1 MLHDLIHRLRAAL
14 RPGAMEREL
23 DEELRYHLERQ
34 VEAHREAG
42 LSEAEARRQARL
54 AVGGME
60 QVKEECRDARGI
72 RLLEAT
78 IQDLRYAVR
87 ALRNNPVF
95 TLVAV
100 FSLALGIG
108 ANTAVFTVANAVLL
122 KSLPVRDP
130 RELVILGH
138 STRNGLKG
146 LWTMNSTG
154 GKDPATGRPTGNTF
168 SLDALTQFRARTA
181 DVADV
186 FGFFVQGH
194 AGVSSGEAPEVAS
207 IMVVSGNFFS
217 GLGVPMAL
225 GRPLMEDDDQPGST
239 AVVLAFDYWQRSLN
253 ADASVLGRVLR
264 VNGVP
269 TTVVGVAAPGFRD
282 FSAGAGGGDS
292 PALFGSLRAIESFAP
307 QRFRLR
313 KATAPDL
320 WWIQLMARRR
330 PGITEQQVAAR
341 LTAVYRGVLEGS
353 GVAALQKADD
363 PRIEVAAGDKGLN
376 NLRRRLR
383 KPVLVLLGVVGI
395 VLLMACV
402 NVASLLVA
410 RSAARRREV
419 AVRLSL
425 GAGRGRIVRQ
435 LLTESLLLSALGA
448 AFGSLLSIWGAGLL
462 VPLLTRAS
470 HRADLSLAPD
480 LRVVGF
486 TVLVTALTG
495 ALFGLA
501 PALQATR
508 VDIASSLK
516 QGLSL
521 TARAGRFA
529 TGKALLAAQ
538 VALSVLILT
547 GSGLLIR
554 TLENLHRIDGGFIRE
569 RVLLFRLDPGQSGI
583 GPAQAKQAHER
594 VLEAVRAIPGVVSAA
609 AMTHPLLSG
618 GRDGQTLSAP
628 EIEDGRPVNVAANT
642 ISPGFF
648 DTLGIPIIAGRAFSE
663 RDDQEA
669 PAVVILNQS
678 AARRL
683 FGDRPAV
690 GRTLRRHGAGRVY
703 PVQVAG
709 VARDAKYS
717 TLRGEME
724 PTVFVAYAQDDSPF
738 GSARAYAVRTA
749 GEPTALAGA
758 IRQTVASVN
767 RNLVLTDLMTQ
778 TRQIEEGLYQERL
791 FAALLTFFGL
801 FSLLLAAIGLHGVAA
816 YTAARRTPEIGL
828 RLALG
833 AGQAHVF
840 GLVFRQ
846 VLLPVGGGLLVGLAA
861 SWPASRAIESLLY
874 GVKRLDAATLTVV
887 LITLPT
893 VALASAFLPAW
904 RAARLDPMKAL
915 RTE

>member
-1 MLHDLIHRLRAAL
+1 MLHDLIYRLRAAF
-14 RPGAMEREL
+14 RRGSMEREL

-34 VEAHREAG
+34 AEAHRQAG
-42 LSEAEARRQARL
+42 LSETEARRQTRL

-60 QVKEECRDARGI
+60 QLKEECRDARGI
-72 RLLEAT
+72 RFLET
-78 IQDLRYAVR
+78 TLQDLRYAAR
-87 ALRNNPVF
+87 ALRHNPVF

-108 ANTAVFTVANAVLL
+108 ANTAVFTVANALLL
-122 KSLPVRDP
+122 KTLPVRDP
-130 RELVILGH
+130 RELIVLGH
-138 STRNGLKG
+138 STKTGLKG
-146 LWTMNSTG
+146 LWTMNSRG
-154 GKDPATGRPTGNTF
+154 GKDPATGRPGGNTF
-168 SLDALTQFRARTA
+168 SLDALTQFRARA
-181 DVADV
+181 SDVADV

-194 AGVSSGEAPEVAS
+194 AGVSSGETPVIAS
-207 IMVVSGNFFS
+207 IMLVSGNFFS

-225 GRPLMEDDDQPGST
+225 GRSLTESDDQPGST
-239 AVVLAFDYWQRSLN
+239 AVVLTYDFWQRSLN
-253 ADASVLGRVLR
+253 ADASVVGRLLR
-264 VNGVP
+264 VNGAP
-269 TTVVGVAAPGFRD
+269 ATVVGVTAPGFRD
-282 FSAGAGGGDS
+282 FSSGAGGGGS
-292 PALFGSLRAIESFAP
+292 PALFGSLRAAESVAP
-307 QRFRLR
+307 QRFRM
-313 KATAPDL
+313 KKPAAPDL

-330 PGITEQQVAAR
+330 PGVTEPQAAAR
-341 LTAVYRGVLEGS
+341 LTSVYRGVLENS
-353 GVAALQKADD
+353 GVTALQKADD
-363 PRIEVAAGDKGLN
+363 PRIEVSAGDKGLD

-395 VLLMACV
+395 VLLMACL

-425 GAGRGRIVRQ
+425 GAGRGRVMRQ

-448 AFGSLLSIWGAGLL
+448 VLGSLLSVWGAELL
-462 VPLLTRAS
+462 VTLLTRAS

-480 LRVVGF
+480 LRVAGF
-486 TVLVTALTG
+486 AVLVTAFAG
-495 ALFGLA
+495 VLFGLA

-508 VDIASSLK
+508 VDIAPSLK

-529 TGKALLAAQ
+529 TGKALLATQ
-538 VALSVLILT
+538 MALSVLILT

-554 TLENLHRIDGGFIRE
+554 TLGNLHSIDSGFVRE

-583 GPAQAKQAHER
+583 GQEQAKQEHER
-594 VLEAVRAIPGVVSAA
+594 VLDAVRTIPGVVSAA

-618 GRDGQTLSAP
+618 GRDGTTLSSP

-648 DTLGIPIIAGRAFSE
+648 DTLGIPIVAGRAFSE
-663 RDDQEA
+663 RDNQAA
-669 PAVVILNQS
+669 PAAVILNQS

-683 FGDRPAV
+683 FGDQPAV
-690 GRTLRRHGAGRVY
+690 GRTLRRRGAGRVY
-703 PVQVAG
+703 PVQVIG

-758 IRQTVASVN
+758 IRQAVASVN
-767 RNLVLTDLMTQ
+767 RNLVLTDFMTQ
-778 TRQIEEGLYQERL
+778 TRQIEEGLYQERI

-846 VLLPVGGGLLVGLAA
+846 VLLPVAGGLLAGLAA

-874 GVKRLDAATLTVV
+874 GVKRLDAVTLTVV
-887 LITLPT
+887 LITLAA

-904 RAARLDPMKAL
+904 RAARLDPMRAL

>member
-1 MLHDLIHRLRAAL
+1 MLDDLIYRLRAAF
-14 RPGAMEREL
+14 RRGAMEREL

-34 VEAHREAG
+34 
-42 LSEAEARRQARL
+42 AEAFRQTGVSETEALRRARL
-54 AVGGME
+54 AIGGME
-60 QVKEECRDARGI
+60 QLKEECRDARGVEF
-72 RLLEAT
+72 LET
-78 IQDLRYAVR
+78 TLQDLRYAAR
-87 ALRNNPVF
+87 ALRKNPVF

-100 FSLALGIG
+100 LSLALGIG
-108 ANTAVFTVANAVLL
+108 ANTAVFTVVNAMLL
-122 KSLPVRDP
+122 KTLPVRDP
-130 RELVILGH
+130 QELVVLGH
-138 STRNGLKG
+138 STRTGLKG
-146 LWTMNSTG
+146 LWTMNSRG
-154 GKDPATGRPTGNTF
+154 GKDPATGRPVGNTF
-168 SLDALTQFRARTA
+168 SLDALTQFRAHSS

-186 FGFFVQGH
+186 FGFFVQGN
-194 AGVSSGEAPEVAS
+194 AGVSSGETPEVAS

-225 GRPLMEDDDQPGST
+225 GRPLMESDDQQGSM
-239 AVVLAFDYWQRSLN
+239 AIVLTYDFWRRSLN

-264 VNGVP
+264 VNGAAV
-269 TTVVGVAAPGFRD
+269 TVVGVTAPGFRD
-282 FSAGAGGGDS
+282 FSAGAGGGGS
-292 PALFGSLRAIESFAP
+292 PVLFGSLRAIESFAP
-307 QRFRLR
+307 QRFRL
-313 KATAPDL
+313 KKLTAPDL
-320 WWIQLMARRR
+320 WWVQLMARRR
-330 PGITEQQVAAR
+330 PGVTEQQIAAR
-341 LTAVYRGVLEGS
+341 LTAVYRGVLEDS
-353 GVAALQKADD
+353 GVATLQKADD
-363 PRIEVAAGDKGLN
+363 PRVEVTAGDKGLD

-402 NVASLLVA
+402 NVAGLLVA

-435 LLTESLLLSALGA
+435 LLTENLLLSAVGA
-448 AFGSLLSIWGAGLL
+448 ALGTLLSVWGAELL
-462 VPLLTRAS
+462 MGLLTRAS
-470 HRADLSLAPD
+470 HPADLNLTPD
-480 LRVVGF
+480 LRVVAF
-486 TVLVTALTG
+486 TMLVTALTG
-495 ALFGLA
+495 VLFGLV

-508 VDIASSLK
+508 VDIAPSLK
-516 QGLSL
+516 QSLST
-521 TARAGRFA
+521 TARTGRFA
-529 TGKALLAAQ
+529 AGRLLLAAQ

-554 TLENLHRIDGGFIRE
+554 TLGNLHKIDGGFIRE

-583 GPAQAKQAHER
+583 GQARARQEHER

-618 GRDGQTLSAP
+618 GHDGTTLSSPDVEA
-628 EIEDGRPVNVAANT
+628 GQPVNMSMNT
-642 ISPGFF
+642 VSPTFF
-648 DTLGIPIIAGRAFSE
+648 DTLGIPIVAGRAFSE
-663 RDDQEA
+663 HDNQKA

-683 FGDRPAV
+683 FGDQSAV
-690 GRTLRRHGAGRVY
+690 GRTLQRRGAGRVY
-703 PVQVAG
+703 AVEVVG

-758 IRQTVASVN
+758 IRRAIAAVD
-767 RNLVLTDLMTQ
+767 RNLFLTDLMTQ

-791 FAALLTFFGL
+791 FATLLTFFGL
-801 FSLLLAAIGLHGVAA
+801 FSLLLAAIGLHGVAT
-816 YTAARRTPEIGL
+816 YTATRRTPEIGL

-833 AGQAHVF
+833 AGQAHVI

-846 VLLPVGGGLLVGLAA
+846 VLLPVAGGLAA
-861 SWPASRAIESLLY
+861 GLATSWPASRAIESLLY
-874 GVKRLDAATLTVV
+874 GVERLDAATITTV
-887 LITLPT
+887 LIVLAA